1 MENVVNP
8 AVKPANPAQ
17 RSWQDRTAFVTGA
30 TGLVGSWLVPA
41 LLERG
46 ARVVV
51 LVRDHDPHSH
61 LIRSGNIS
69 RTTVVNGKLEDL
81 ADLER
86 AIAGHGVDTVFH
98 LGAQTLVGP
107 ALRDPLGT
115 MESNVR
121 GTWNLLEACRR
132 QASQVQAVVIASS
145 DKAYGDVPT
154 LPYTEETPLRGQH
167 PYDVSKSCTDLIAQA
182 WHHSY
187 GTPVVIARCGN
198 IYGGGDLNWSRII
211 PGTIRSLHR
220 GERPGLRSDGTFL
233 RDYVYVEDAV
243 SAYIAMAD
251 ALDGGSAQAG
261 QPGQA
266 GQPAQA
272 SVAGQAF
279 NFGPGAPLSVLDVV
293 AAITRLMGREDL
305 QPIVRNEARAE
316 IHDQYLDSTLATA
329 RLGWKPA
336 WDLDAGLAPTIAWYR
351 EYWGARG

>member
-1 MENVVNP
+1 MENLVNM
-8 AVKPANPAQ
+8 ANPSHK
-17 RSWQDRTAFVTGA
+17 SWQDRTAFVTGA

-41 LLERG
+41 LLQRG

-61 LIRSGNIS
+61 LIRSGTIA
-69 RTTVVNGKLEDL
+69 RTTVVNGKLEDI

-132 QASQVQAVVIASS
+132 QAAQVKRVVIASS

-154 LPYTEETPLRGQH
+154 LPYTEDTPLRGQH
-167 PYDVSKSCTDLIAQA
+167 PYDVSKSCTDLVAQA

-251 ALDGGSAQAG
+251 ALDCTPDG
-261 QPGQA
+261 QPG
-266 GQPAQA
+266 GPI
-272 SVAGQAF
+272 AGQAF
-279 NFGPGAPLSVLDVV
+279 NFGPGTPLSVLDVV

-305 QPIVRNEARAE
+305 PPIVRNEARAE
-316 IHDQYLDSTLATA
+316 IHDQYLDSTRATA

-351 EYWGARG
+351 DYWGESG